1 MLPLRVVVGL
11 LLTAVV
17 QGPPGPSRGDSSS
30 GLVVG
35 QVVDAE
41 SGRPITGAVVV
52 LAGPSPAGGGPHP
65 RILTGSDGR
74 FVYRGLRRGAYR
86 VYANRPGFV
95 EGAYGRTRPGG
106 PARPLTLAD
115 GERTG
120 DAVVRLWR
128 HASISGTVVDEA
140 GEHLIGVRVQ
150 AYRRTIVSGRQR
162 FVSDGTG
169 LTDDR
174 GIYRI
179 GGLTPGDYIVGAAS
193 RHAAVPLAETGRRP
207 VAGLPRAEAAEA
219 GAMIQ
224 VRDAGYVIGG
234 GTPTPPPSTDGRM
247 AIYPA
252 TFHPDAQGA
261 DAALVITL
269 RAGMEFPSA
278 DLQLRPTPAV
288 SVSGH
293 VVGPEGPVTMT
304 ALRLVSA
311 QTDEI
316 ALGGDGTTTRTDR
329 AGRFTF
335 PVVPQGHYTL
345 RLLRGA
351 ASGPRGAVP
360 AVALIWAEVPV
371 SVGVTD
377 VENFLIEA
385 QPGLVIGGRV
395 EFEAH
400 GNVRPPP
407 LASVS
412 LAIEAADPDSTIM
425 GAGQPPTR
433 VDVAGDFRSIPVP
446 GGRYYVRVPNSPS
459 GWMFKSARAGGRDV
473 ADTPMTVLSDTL
485 DVVVTF
491 TNRWSGVHGFVQNAQ
506 GPDPSA
512 AVLVFP
518 TDSST
523 WSSSGAHP
531 RRVRMVRP
539 GRTGDYSLNLPPGEY
554 YVIAVPDAQTADW
567 GDRDFLD
574 RVSRA
579 ATRIEI
585 GEGERI
591 SQDLRT
597 RDLQ

>member
-1 MLPLRVVVGL
+1 VLPLRVL
-11 LLTAVV
+11 AAFLITATV
-17 QGPPGPSRGDSSS
+17 QGPPAPPRGDSSS

-41 SGRPITGAVVV
+41 SGRPITGAVVI

-74 FVYRGLRRGAYR
+74 FVYRGLRRGAYH

-106 PARPLTLAD
+106 PARPLPLAD
-115 GERTG
+115 GERTS
-120 DAVVRLWR
+120 DAVVPLWR

-140 GEHLIGVRVQ
+140 GEQLIGVRVQ
-150 AYRRTIVSGRQR
+150 AYRRATVSGRQR
-162 FVSDGTG
+162 FVSAGTG

-179 GGLTPGDYIVGAAS
+179 SGLTPGDYIVGAAS
-193 RHAAVPLAETGRRP
+193 RHAAVPLLETGGRP
-207 VAGLPRAEAAEA
+207 VAGLPRAEVAGAEA
-219 GAMIQ
+219 MLR

-234 GTPTPPPSTDGRM
+234 GTPTPPPAADGRM
-247 AIYPA
+247 TIYPA
-252 TFHPDAQGA
+252 TFHPDARGA
-261 DAALVITL
+261 DAALVIPL
-269 RAGMEFPSA
+269 GAGMEYPSA

-288 SVSGH
+288 SVSGY
-293 VVGPEGPVTMT
+293 VVGPDGPVTMT
-304 ALRLVSA
+304 ALRLVAA
-311 QTDEI
+311 QAAEV

-345 RLLRGA
+345 ELRRGA
-351 ASGPRGAVP
+351 PSGARGTVP
-360 AVALIWAEVPV
+360 SVALIWADVPV
-371 SVGVTD
+371 SVGLTD
-377 VENFLIEA
+377 VENLVVEA

-395 EFEAH
+395 EFESH

-407 LASVS
+407 LSSVS
-412 LAIEAADPDSTIM
+412 LAIEAADADSMIM
-425 GAGQPPTR
+425 GAEHLPAR
-433 VDVAGDFRSIPVP
+433 ADVAGDFRSVPVP

-459 GWMFKSARAGGRDV
+459 GWMFKSATSGGRDI

-491 TNRWSGVHGFVQNAQ
+491 TNRWSGVHGVVQNAQ

-523 WSSSGAHP
+523 WLSSGSYP

-554 YVIAVPDAQTADW
+554 FVIAVPDAQAAGW
-567 GDRDFLD
+567 GDRDFVDTL
-574 RVSRA
+574 SRA
-579 ATRIEI
+579 AIRIDI

-591 SQDLRT
+591 SQNLRT
-597 RDLQ
+597 RDLR

>member
-1 MLPLRVVVGL
+1 MSPLRFVAGL

-17 QGPPGPSRGDSSS
+17 QGSLPPSRGDSSS

-41 SGRPITGAVVV
+41 SGRPISGAIVV

-74 FVYRGLRRGAYR
+74 FVYRGLRRGAYH
-86 VYANRPGFV
+86 VYANRAGFV
-95 EGAYGRTRPGG
+95 QGAYGRTRPGG
-106 PARPLTLAD
+106 PARPLSLAD

-120 DAVVRLWR
+120 DVLVRLWR

-162 FVSDGTG
+162 FVSAGTG

-207 VAGLPRAEAAEA
+207 APGLPRAEADGAA
-219 GAMIQ
+219 AMIQ

-247 AIYPA
+247 TIYPA
-252 TFHPDAQGA
+252 TFHPDAHGA
-261 DAALVITL
+261 DAALVIAL
-269 RAGMEFPSA
+269 RAGMEFQSA
-278 DLQLRPTPAV
+278 DLQLRPAPAV

-293 VVGPEGPVTMT
+293 VVGPDGPVTMT

-311 QTDEI
+311 QAAEV

-351 ASGPRGAVP
+351 ASGPRGTVP

-371 SVGVTD
+371 SVGLTD
-377 VENFLIEA
+377 VEDLVIEA

-395 EFEAH
+395 AFEAQ

-407 LASVS
+407 LTSVS
-412 LAIEAADPDSTIM
+412 LAIEAADPDSMIL
-425 GAGQPPTR
+425 GAEHLPVR
-433 VDVAGDFRSIPVP
+433 ADVSGDFRSIPVP

-459 GWMFKSARAGGRDV
+459 GWMFKSATAGGRDV
-473 ADTPMTVLSDTL
+473 ADTPMTVLADTL

-523 WSSSGAHP
+523 WLSSGAHP

-554 YVIAVPDAQTADW
+554 YVIAVPDAQAADW
-567 GDRDFLD
+567 GDHEFLD
-574 RVSRA
+574 TLSRA
-579 ATRIEI
+579 ATRIDI

-591 SQDLRT
+591 SRDLRT
-597 RDLQ
+597 RDLR

>member
-1 MLPLRVVVGL
+1 LPPRILATL
-11 LLTAVV
+11 LLMTTV
-17 QGPPGPSRGDSSS
+17 QGLPVPPRTADSSS
-30 GLVVG
+30 ALVVG

-41 SGRPITGAVVV
+41 SGRPISGAVVV

-74 FVYRGLRRGAYR
+74 FVYRDLRRGAYR
-86 VYANRPGFV
+86 VSANRPGFV
-95 EGAYGRTRPGG
+95 EGAYGRMRPGG
-106 PARPLTLAD
+106 PARPLSLAD
-115 GERTG
+115 GERTA

-128 HASISGTVVDEA
+128 QAAISGAVVDEA

-162 FVSDGTG
+162 FVAAGTG

-174 GIYRI
+174 GIYRVS
-179 GGLTPGDYIVGAAS
+179 GLIPGDYIVGAAS

-207 VAGLPRAEAAEA
+207 AAGLAPDERDGAA
-219 GAMIQ
+219 AMIQ
-224 VRDAGYVIGG
+224 IRDAGYVIGG
-234 GTPTPPPSTDGRM
+234 GTPAPPPSKGGRM
-247 AIYPA
+247 AIYPP
-252 TFHPDAQGA
+252 TFHPDAHAA
-261 DAALVITL
+261 DAALVIGL
-269 RAGMEFPSA
+269 GPGMEFSSA
-278 DLQLRPTPAV
+278 DIQLRPTPVV

-293 VVGPEGPVTMT
+293 VVGPDGPVTMT
-304 ALRLVSA
+304 ALRLVAA
-311 QTDEI
+311 QAAEV
-316 ALGGDGTTTRTDR
+316 AVGGDGTTTRTDR

-345 RLLRGA
+345 ELRRGA
-351 ASGPRGAVP
+351 ASGPRGGVP

-371 SVGVTD
+371 SVGLSD
-377 VENFLIEA
+377 VEHLVVEA

-400 GNVRPPP
+400 GNVSPPP
-407 LASVS
+407 LTSVG
-412 LAIEAADPDSTIM
+412 LAIEAADPDSMIM
-425 GAGQPPTR
+425 GAGELPTR
-433 VDVAGDFRSIPVP
+433 ADVAGDFRSVPVP

-459 GWMFKSARAGGRDV
+459 GWMFKSATSAGRDV
-473 ADTPMTVLSDTL
+473 ADTPMTVLTDTL

-518 TDSST
+518 TDSNT
-523 WSSSGAHP
+523 WESSGAHP

-554 YVIAVPDAQTADW
+554 YVIAVPDAQAAGW
-567 GDRDFLD
+567 GDRDFLG
-574 RVSRA
+574 RVSRDA
-579 ATRIEI
+579 VRIDI
-585 GEGERI
+585 AEGERI

-597 RDLQ
+597 RDLR